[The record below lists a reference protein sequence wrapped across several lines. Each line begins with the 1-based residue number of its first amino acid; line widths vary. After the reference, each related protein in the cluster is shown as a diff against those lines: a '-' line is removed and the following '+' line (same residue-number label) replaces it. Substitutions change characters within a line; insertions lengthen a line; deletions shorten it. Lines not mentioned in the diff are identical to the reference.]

1 LRVASNFA
9 LSSRPDAVICI
20 DSPEFTHRVATRVRR
35 GNKQIPI
42 INYVAPQVWAWRP
55 HRAAKMARTF
65 DLVLALLPF
74 ESALFETHGLRAPFV
89 GHPVV
94 ERAARIRGGAE
105 LRERLGIPA
114 AAPVLAVLP
123 GSRIS
128 EIQPLLPV
136 FRETVARVKQEVP
149 DLVCLLPAVP
159 HLAETIRA
167 LTNGWPVALRL
178 LEGEA
183 EKFAAFD
190 AADAALAASGTVT
203 TELALADVPMVVA
216 YKGGWLSSR
225 IARALIRVPHLTL
238 VNILLGREAV
248 PEFLQVRCRAEL
260 IAPCVVRLLKDA
272 DYRARQQRDLR
283 EAVRLLGA
291 EGESPSL
298 RAARVVLQFI
308 EERRIGG
315 RQRPL

>member
-1 LRVASNFA
+1 
-9 LSSRPDAVICI
+9 
-20 DSPEFTHRVATRVRR
+20 
-35 GNKQIPI
+35 
-42 INYVAPQVWAWRP
+42 
-55 HRAAKMARTF
+55 
-65 DLVLALLPF
+65 
-74 ESALFETHGLRAPFV
+74 
-89 GHPVV
+89 
-94 ERAARIRGGAE
+94 
-105 LRERLGIPA
+105 
-114 AAPVLAVLP
+114 
-123 GSRIS
+123 
-128 EIQPLLPV
+128 
-136 FRETVARVKQEVP
+136 
-149 DLVCLLPAVP
+149 LPAVP

-203 TELALADVPMVVA
+203 TELALADVPMAIA